1 MVLQLVKDK
10 ITGIYK
16 YQEIG
21 KPTTPAIDTS
31 AYDAY
36 TGNQKTTLA
45 TGTGATTD
53 IGQQTESIL
62 RETPGQVSFNP
73 RTGTIEQKDSE
84 GKKIGV
90 DTITDISTT
99 GEQTE
104 MMETPIEK
112 AARIAAM
119 TGGTGQTGQVGFDDS
134 LIRRSLDLQER
145 AQKINTITKTADLGL
160 QAYRAYKGIG
170 KVGSIM
176 QGTTGPI
183 TPLSGG
189 TFGSNTF
196 MGGAGTAGMAGY
208 QISSMLG
215 GDKKE
220 NTAAGVGSAIGFYAG
235 GPVGAVVG
243 GAIGRVIGCF
253 LPDTEITMSDGS
265 KKKIIDIELKD
276 NIKVGGNVFAT
287 AKFLINN
294 LYDYK
299 GVKVSGSHMV
309 NENNKWIRVEDSNI
323 AKSLGNDEHVVYT
336 LGTQNRR
343 IVINDILFTD
353 YFEIDEKEELVKQ
366 GDSYFDTWKLHSD
379 YLSQQNV
386 YKINEKQTLELR

>member
-1 MVLQLVKDK
+1 MALQLIKDK

-21 KPTTPAIDTS
+21 KPTTPVIDTS

-36 TGNQKTTLA
+36 TGGQKTTLA

-62 RETPGQVSFNP
+62 RETPGQVQFNP
-73 RTGTIEQKDSE
+73 QTGTIEQKDSE

-119 TGGTGQTGQVGFDDS
+119 TGGTGQTDQMGFDDS

-145 AQKINTITKTADLGL
+145 AQKINSITKTADLGL

-170 KVGSIM
+170 NVGSVI

-183 TPLSGG
+183 TPLTGG
-189 TFGSNTF
+189 SFGGSTF
-196 MGGAGTAGMAGY
+196 MSGAGGAAVAGGLGY
-208 QISSMLG
+208 GVSKMLG
-215 GDKKE
+215 GSPKE
-220 NTAAGVGSAIGFYAG
+220 NRAAGVGSAVGMAVG
-235 GPVGAVVG
+235 GPVGGVVG
-243 GAIGRVIGCF
+243 GVIGKVFGCF
-253 LPDTEITMSDGS
+253 LPDTLVSMTDGS

-276 NIKVGGNVFAT
+276 NVAIGGFVFAT
-287 AKFLINN
+287 GKFLVNDI
-294 LYDYK
+294 YDYK
-299 GVKVSGSHMV
+299 GIKVSGSHLV
-309 NENNKWIRVEDSNI
+309 NEKGNWLRVEDSKI
-323 AKSLGNDEHVVYT
+323 SKLISTEDTVVYT
-336 LGTQNRR
+336 LGTKNRR
-343 IVINDILFTD
+343 ILINDILFTD
-353 YFEIDEKEELVKQ
+353 YFDIDE
-366 GDSYFDTWKLHSD
+366 
-379 YLSQQNV
+379 QQ
-386 YKINEKQTLELR
+386 KMAS

>member
-1 MVLQLVKDK
+1 MALQLIKDK

-21 KPTTPAIDTS
+21 KPTTPVIDTS

-36 TGNQKTTLA
+36 TSNQKTTLA

-62 RETPGQVSFNP
+62 RETPGQVQFNP
-73 RTGTIEQKDSE
+73 QTGTIEQKDSE

-99 GEQTE
+99 GAQTE

-119 TGGTGQTGQVGFDDS
+119 TGGTGSQTGQVGFDDS

-145 AQKINTITKTADLGL
+145 AQKINSITKTADLGL

-170 KVGSIM
+170 NVGSVI

-183 TPLSGG
+183 TPLTGG
-189 TFGSNTF
+189 SFGGSTF
-196 MGGAGTAGMAGY
+196 MSGAGGAAVAGGLGY
-208 QISSMLG
+208 GVSKMLG
-215 GDKKE
+215 GSPKE
-220 NTAAGVGSAIGFYAG
+220 NRAAGVGSAVGMAVG
-235 GPVGAVVG
+235 GPVGGVVG
-243 GAIGRVIGCF
+243 GVIGKVFGCF
-253 LPDTEITMSDGS
+253 LPDTLVSMTDGS

-276 NIKVGGNVFAT
+276 NVAIGGFVFAT
-287 AKFLINN
+287 GKFLVNDI
-294 LYDYK
+294 YDYK
-299 GVKVSGSHMV
+299 GIKVSGSHLV
-309 NENNKWIRVEDSNI
+309 NEKGNWLRVEDSKI
-323 AKSLGNDEHVVYT
+323 SKLISTEDTVVYT
-336 LGTQNRR
+336 LGTKNRR
-343 IVINDILFTD
+343 ILINNILFTD
-353 YFEIDEKEELVKQ
+353 YFDIDE
-366 GDSYFDTWKLHSD
+366 
-379 YLSQQNV
+379 QQ
-386 YKINEKQTLELR
+386 KMAS

>member
-21 KPTTPAIDTS
+21 KPTTPVIDTS

-36 TGNQKTTLA
+36 TGGQKTTLA

-73 RTGTIEQKDSE
+73 QTGTIEQKDSE

-119 TGGTGQTGQVGFDDS
+119 TGGTGSQVGQMGFDDS
-134 LIRRSLDLQER
+134 LIRRQQDLQER

-160 QAYRAYKGIG
+160 QAYRAYKGIS
-170 KVGSIM
+170 KA
-176 QGTTGPI
+176 GTLST
-183 TPLSGG
+183 TPLTGG
-189 TFGSNTF
+189 TFGGSTF
-196 MGGAGTAGMAGY
+196 MSGAGGAAVAGGLGY
-208 QISSMLG
+208 GVSKILG
-215 GDKKE
+215 GDAKQNRAGRSRPRNARKKSKP
-220 NTAAGVGSAIGFYAG
+220 NASATIFMWSPCLSGQHQ
-235 GPVGAVVG
+235 
-243 GAIGRVIGCF
+243 
-253 LPDTEITMSDGS
+253 SDCVCQAPQ
-265 KKKIIDIELKD
+265 KAEL
-276 NIKVGGNVFAT
+276 VQRTSVAP
-287 AKFLINN
+287 
-294 LYDYK
+294 
-299 GVKVSGSHMV
+299 H
-309 NENNKWIRVEDSNI
+309 RVEM
-323 AKSLGNDEHVVYT
+323 
-336 LGTQNRR
+336 QNRR
-343 IVINDILFTD
+343 
-353 YFEIDEKEELVKQ
+353 
-366 GDSYFDTWKLHSD
+366 
-379 YLSQQNV
+379 
-386 YKINEKQTLELR
+386 

>member
-265 KKKIIDIELKD
+265 KKKIIDI
-276 NIKVGGNVFAT
+276 
-287 AKFLINN
+287 
-294 LYDYK
+294 
-299 GVKVSGSHMV
+299 
-309 NENNKWIRVEDSNI
+309 
-323 AKSLGNDEHVVYT
+323 
-336 LGTQNRR
+336 
-343 IVINDILFTD
+343 
-353 YFEIDEKEELVKQ
+353 
-366 GDSYFDTWKLHSD
+366 
-379 YLSQQNV
+379 
-386 YKINEKQTLELR
+386 

>member
-21 KPTTPAIDTS
+21 KPTTPTIDTS

-119 TGGTGQTGQVGFDDS
+119 TGGTGQTGQMGFDDS
-134 LIRRSLDLQER
+134 LIRRQQDLQER

-189 TFGSNTF
+189 TFGSSTF
-196 MGGAGTAGMAGY
+196 MGGAGGAAVAGGLGY
-208 QISSMLG
+208 GISRALG

-220 NTAAGVGSAIGFYAG
+220 STAAGVGSAIGMAVG
-235 GPVGAVVG
+235 GPVGGVVG
-243 GAIGRVIGCF
+243 GVIGKVIGCF
-253 LPDTEITMSDGS
+253 LPNTLVSMSDGS

-276 NIKVGGNVFAT
+276 NVAIGGFVFAT
-287 AKFLINN
+287 GKFLVNDI
-294 LYDYK
+294 YDYK
-299 GVKVSGSHMV
+299 GIKVSGSHLV
-309 NENNKWIRVEDSNI
+309 NEKGNWLRVEDSKI
-323 AKSLGNDEHVVYT
+323 SKLISTEDTVVYT
-336 LGTQNRR
+336 LGTKNRR
-343 IVINDILFTD
+343 ILINDILFTD
-353 YFEIDEKEELVKQ
+353 YFDIDE
-366 GDSYFDTWKLHSD
+366 
-379 YLSQQNV
+379 QQ
-386 YKINEKQTLELR
+386 KMAS